1 MKEIIS
7 FAGDITVEKINIQSQ
22 DGTTYSITNQLVS
35 IQIFEDLFSSF
46 ISGILTIKDSL
57 DFVNSLPMI
66 GQELLD
72 ISIYTPTLKDKGGH
86 IKGQFYITVFKNREY
101 LAERNV
107 LYELSF
113 ISKEAIVDANVKLSK
128 SYIGTASDIAK
139 KVLTDKLV
147 KFDTVKKLNIEPSK
161 NNLSYISNYWSPTRN
176 MQYLCEHAI
185 NKEGSPSYVF
195 FENRDGFNFGSLET
209 LSISPTITQ
218 EFKYDNSTQI
228 VTPYGT
234 SVRDIQEDY
243 RRITFFALKKGFNL
257 YRRISS
263 GMFASVV
270 FSADITTKRYNAKI
284 FNYPETFDPNKRLN
298 PYPLFRKEDKEFPL
312 YYTAKVINEPRQ
324 FDNFTNQ
331 GDPSAFQ
338 FVQRRVSEVLQIDDV
353 SIEINVPGRTDYTVG
368 QVVRIT
374 TFQVEPI
381 TKSESN
387 KSQLDIIFSGKYV
400 ITSINHF
407 ITRES
412 HQCSLELIKD
422 SYISSFTK

>member
-57 DFVNSLPMI
+57 DFINGLPMI

-86 IKGQFYITVFKNREY
+86 IKGQFYITVLNNREY

-113 ISKEAIVDANVKLSK
+113 ISKEAIVDANIKLSK

-139 KVLTDKLV
+139 NVLTDKLV
-147 KFDTVKKLNIEPSK
+147 KFDVVKKLNIEPSK

-209 LSISPTITQ
+209 LSTSPTITQ
-218 EFKYDNSTQI
+218 EFKYDNSTQV
-228 VTPYGT
+228 VTASGT

-243 RRITFFALKKGFNL
+243 RRVTFFALKKGFNL
-257 YRRISS
+257 YQRISS

-284 FNYPETFDPNKRLN
+284 FDYPESFDGTKRLN
-298 PYPLFRKEDKEFPL
+298 SYPLFKREDKEFPL

-338 FVQRRVSEVLQIDDV
+338 FVQRRISEVLQIDDIA
-353 SIEINVPGRTDYTVG
+353 IEINVPGRTDYTVG

-374 TFQVEPI
+374 SFQIEPI

-387 KSQLDIIFSGKYV
+387 RSQLDMIFSGKYV